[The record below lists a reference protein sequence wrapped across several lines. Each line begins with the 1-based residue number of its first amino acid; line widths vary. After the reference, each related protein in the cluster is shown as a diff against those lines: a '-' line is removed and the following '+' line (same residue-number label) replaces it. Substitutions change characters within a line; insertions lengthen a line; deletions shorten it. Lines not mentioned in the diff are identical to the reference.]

1 MTTLAD
7 RLKTDLTTAMKAR
20 DTVRRDTLR
29 MAIAAVMTAGV
40 AGKQAHELT
49 DEEVVAVLVKES
61 RKRQEAADAFRAA
74 GRDAQ
79 ADAELTE
86 QAVLAEYLPAPLSQ
100 DEIAGL
106 VEQAVAETGATGP
119 GQLGQVMGWLRPRTA
134 GRADGAALAATVRER
149 LSQGLPLP

>member
-7 RLKTDLTTAMKAR
+7 RLKTDLTAAMKAR
-20 DTVRRDTLR
+20 DSLRRDTLR

-40 AGKQAHELT
+40 AGRQAHELS

-79 ADAELTE
+79 ADAELAE
-86 QAVLAEYLPAPLSQ
+86 QAVLAEYLPAPLT
-100 DEIAGL
+100 DEQIAEL
-106 VEQAVAETGATGP
+106 VEAAVAETGASGA

-134 GRADGAALAATVRER
+134 GRADGAALAARVRER
-149 LSQGLPLP
+149 LSQD